1 MSKQEH
7 SYMQAERAGNIVHL
21 VESLSSLLKPQIP
34 PPCKLGVAE
43 HTGGG
48 GRRGRS
54 SRSTLAI

>member
-1 MSKQEH
+1 
-7 SYMQAERAGNIVHL
+7 MQAERAGNIVHL